1 MEHRSSLSR
10 YPLVILE
17 ILTFSLL
24 EDVIFIKF
32 LFPSFSYQW
41 IILTLNQFRVPVTFG
56 REDEGNIF
64 FLYLKRTEGERP
76 SRARTFTAQ
85 NIPKNV
91 SPDHPPK
98 GSSTQKLCNSCAVWK
113 QSQFFLLSYYRDGFE
128 LQKAKRVNVH
138 RDCRN
143 RD

>member
-1 MEHRSSLSR
+1 MEHRSSLSK

-24 EDVIFIKF
+24 EDVIFIRF
-32 LFPSFSYQW
+32 LFPSFAHQW
-41 IILTLNQFRVPVTFG
+41 LILTLNQFRVPVTFG

-64 FLYLKRTEGERP
+64 FLYLRRMEGERP
-76 SRARTFTAQ
+76 SHARTLTAQ

-98 GSSTQKLCNSCAVWK
+98 CSNTQKLCNSCAVWK
-113 QSQFFLLSYYRDGFE
+113 QSQFFLISYYRDRFE
-128 LQKAKRVNVH
+128 PQKDKRVNVH
-138 RDCRN
+138 RDGGN